1 MEEAIKL
8 AVSIGGVFM
17 NIAVVGTGYVGL
29 VTGVSLSEVGHHVIC
44 IDIDEAKVG
53 RMRKGISPIYE
64 PSLSDYMKKN
74 IKEKR
79 LFFTTDLEEGIG
91 KSEVV
96 YIAVGTPE
104 KEDGSANLSFVL
116 QAVQD
121 IIKYIKQDTII
132 VTKSTVP
139 VGTNDKIKQLIYEN
153 LPNEVKVDIISNPE
167 FLREGSAIHD
177 SFHGDRIVIGADSD
191 EAANILEEINRP
203 FGVPVYK
210 TDIRSA
216 EMIKYA
222 SNAFLATKISFIN
235 EISNI
240 CERVNAN
247 VEEVANGM
255 GLDQRIGNQFL
266 KAGIGYGG
274 SCFPKDTKA
283 LIQIAGNVDYDF
295 ELLKGVVNVN
305 KQQQGLL
312 VRKLTKRLGSLAGKR
327 IAVLGLAFKP
337 NTDDM
342 REAPSILIIEE
353 LARLGALVV
362 AYDPVAMKNAKSL
375 IYNRIQ
381 FANSV
386 EEAILDCDGALIVT
400 EWEEIKSIDP
410 KIFDT
415 MAYPLVID
423 GRNCLDLETLRANK
437 IEYHSIGRPAVI
449 NMEVKTYI

>member
-1 MEEAIKL
+1 
-8 AVSIGGVFM
+8 M

-29 VTGVSLSEVGHHVIC
+29 VTGVSLSEIGHQVTC
-44 IDIDEAKVG
+44 IDIDEAKVEMLK
-53 RMRKGISPIYE
+53 RGISPIFE
-64 PSLSDYMKKN
+64 PFLSEYMKKN
-74 IKEKR
+74 MEANR
-79 LFFTTDLEEGIG
+79 LSFTTDLEQGFGE
-91 KSEVV
+91 SEII

-104 KEDGSANLSFVL
+104 NEDGSANLSFVM
-116 QAVQD
+116 QAALD
-121 IIKYIKQDTII
+121 IAKYINQDTIV

-139 VGTNDKIKQLIYEN
+139 VGTNDRIKQIINNNLIN
-153 LPNEVKVDIISNPE
+153 DVKVEIVSNPE

-177 SFHGDRIVIGADSD
+177 SFHGDRIVIGANSE
-191 EAANILEEINRP
+191 EAANILEVINKP
-203 FGVPVYK
+203 FVVPVYK

-240 CERVNAN
+240 CERVGAN

-255 GLDQRIGNQFL
+255 GLDKRIGNQFL
-266 KAGIGYGG
+266 NAGIGYGG

-312 VRKLTKRLGSLAGKR
+312 LRKLKSRISSLAGKR

-337 NTDDM
+337 NTDDI
-342 REAPSILIIEE
+342 REAASIPIIEE
-353 LARLGALVV
+353 LVSLGAIVV
-362 AYDPVAMKNAKSL
+362 AYDPEAMENAKS
-375 IYNRIQ
+375 IFYNRVQ
-381 FANSV
+381 FANSTS
-386 EEAILDCDGALIVT
+386 EAILGCDAALIVT
-400 EWEEIKSIDP
+400 EWEEIKSLDP
-410 KIFDT
+410 KLFET

-423 GRNCLDLETLRANK
+423 GRNCFNLETLRMQK
-437 IEYHSIGRPAVI
+437 IEYHSVGRATVKNLEI
-449 NMEVKTYI
+449 KTYV